1 MQEKVKLTTL
11 FFSFFKL
18 GFTAYGGPAM
28 VAYIRKLA
36 VEKKKWL
43 DNEAFQESLAIVQ
56 TIPGAT
62 AIQVAGFVGLITRGI
77 LGGIISF
84 IAFGLPA
91 FFLMLL
97 LSYIYV
103 SIHNLPEIKTI
114 FSFLQVVVIS
124 IVINA
129 LISFAKPS
137 IKSKAETFLAFF
149 SFTLYLLKV
158 NPFFIIISCFLLSQ
172 IVFKDISTSKS
183 YVSKKFNVIGI
194 LSILLVVAAGLL
206 VLYFLDK
213 FLFELSIVMMKID
226 LFAFG
231 GGYASLPLMLHEV
244 VDRLHWIDTKTMMAG
259 IALGQLTPGPIVITA
274 TFIGYLLK
282 GFLGA
287 LIATISVFTPSFV
300 MLVLAFEISEKIK
313 NLQVF
318 LRAKRGLIASFSG
331 LLLFT
336 SLNFA
341 NSVDWSFF
349 KLIFALISFIA
360 IYKGLNILYILIFT
374 VLISFAF

>member
-1 MQEKVKLTTL
+1 
-11 FFSFFKL
+11 
-18 GFTAYGGPAM
+18 
-28 VAYIRKLA
+28 
-36 VEKKKWL
+36 
-43 DNEAFQESLAIVQ
+43 
-56 TIPGAT
+56 
-62 AIQVAGFVGLITRGI
+62 
-77 LGGIISF
+77 
-84 IAFGLPA
+84 
-91 FFLMLL
+91 
-97 LSYIYV
+97 
-103 SIHNLPEIKTI
+103 
-114 FSFLQVVVIS
+114 
-124 IVINA
+124 
-129 LISFAKPS
+129 
-137 IKSKAETFLAFF
+137 
-149 SFTLYLLKV
+149 
-158 NPFFIIISCFLLSQ
+158 LLSQ
-172 IVFKDISTSKS
+172 IVFKDNSTSKS

-194 LSILLVVAAGLL
+194 LSILLVVAGGLL

-226 LFAFG
+226 LFALG
-231 GGYASLPLMLHEV
+231 GGYASLPLILHEV
-244 VDRLHWIDTKTMMAG
+244 VDRLHWIDTKTMMVG
-259 IALGQLTPGPIVITA
+259 IALGQLTPGHIVITA

-282 GFLGA
+282 GLLGA
-287 LIATISVFTPSFV
+287 LVATISVFTPSFV

-360 IYKGLNILYILIFT
+360 IYKGVNILYILIFT

>member
-1 MQEKVKLTTL
+1 
-11 FFSFFKL
+11 
-18 GFTAYGGPAM
+18 M
-28 VAYIRKLA
+28 V
-36 VEKKKWL
+36 
-43 DNEAFQESLAIVQ
+43 
-56 TIPGAT
+56 
-62 AIQVAGFVGLITRGI
+62 VAG
-77 LGGIISF
+77 
-84 IAFGLPA
+84 
-91 FFLMLL
+91 
-97 LSYIYV
+97 
-103 SIHNLPEIKTI
+103 
-114 FSFLQVVVIS
+114 
-124 IVINA
+124 
-129 LISFAKPS
+129 
-137 IKSKAETFLAFF
+137 
-149 SFTLYLLKV
+149 
-158 NPFFIIISCFLLSQ
+158 
-172 IVFKDISTSKS
+172 
-183 YVSKKFNVIGI
+183 
-194 LSILLVVAAGLL
+194 GLL

-244 VDRLHWIDTKTMMAG
+244 VDRLHWIDTKTMMVG

-360 IYKGLNILYILIFT
+360 IYKGVNILYILIFT

>member
-18 GFTAYGGPAM
+18 GLTAYGGPAM
-28 VAYIRKLA
+28 VAYIRNLA
-36 VEKKKWL
+36 VEKKWL

-103 SIHNLPEIKTI
+103 SIHNLPEIKTV

-129 LISFAKPS
+129 LISFAKPL

-149 SFTLYLLKV
+149 L
-158 NPFFIIISCFLLSQ
+158 LLS
-172 IVFKDISTSKS
+172 IC
-183 YVSKKFNVIGI
+183 
-194 LSILLVVAAGLL
+194 
-206 VLYFLDK
+206 
-213 FLFELSIVMMKID
+213 
-226 LFAFG
+226 
-231 GGYASLPLMLHEV
+231 
-244 VDRLHWIDTKTMMAG
+244 
-259 IALGQLTPGPIVITA
+259 
-274 TFIGYLLK
+274 
-282 GFLGA
+282 
-287 LIATISVFTPSFV
+287 
-300 MLVLAFEISEKIK
+300 
-313 NLQVF
+313 
-318 LRAKRGLIASFSG
+318 
-331 LLLFT
+331 
-336 SLNFA
+336 
-341 NSVDWSFF
+341 
-349 KLIFALISFIA
+349 
-360 IYKGLNILYILIFT
+360 
-374 VLISFAF
+374 

>member
-1 MQEKVKLTTL
+1 MFQ
-11 FFSFFKL
+11 
-18 GFTAYGGPAM
+18 
-28 VAYIRKLA
+28 
-36 VEKKKWL
+36 KK
-43 DNEAFQESLAIVQ
+43 I
-56 TIPGAT
+56 
-62 AIQVAGFVGLITRGI
+62 
-77 LGGIISF
+77 
-84 IAFGLPA
+84 
-91 FFLMLL
+91 
-97 LSYIYV
+97 
-103 SIHNLPEIKTI
+103 
-114 FSFLQVVVIS
+114 
-124 IVINA
+124 
-129 LISFAKPS
+129 
-137 IKSKAETFLAFF
+137 
-149 SFTLYLLKV
+149 
-158 NPFFIIISCFLLSQ
+158 
-172 IVFKDISTSKS
+172 
-183 YVSKKFNVIGI
+183 NVIGI
-194 LSILLVVAAGLL
+194 LSILLVVAGGLL

-213 FLFELSIVMMKID
+213 FFFELSIVMMKID

-244 VDRLHWIDTKTMMAG
+244 VDRLHWIDTKTMMVG

-300 MLVLAFEISEKIK
+300 MLVLAFEISKKIK

-341 NSVDWSFF
+341 NSVDWSFL

-360 IYKGLNILYILIFT
+360 IYKGVNILYILIFT